1 MIYKVEQFVA
11 TVGTLVFGRWWSAKP
26 KMQGFQVAAVGALL
40 CMLGLI
46 LAVSAQWLRT
56 KLTSSWIISIVGDAF
71 AYVGFSLVAISA
83 GIVLCGLVLHWVS
96 IFSARQ
102 HK

>member
-1 MIYKVEQFVA
+1 MIYKAEQFVSR
-11 TVGTLVFGRWWSAKP
+11 VGALVFGRWWSAKP
-26 KMQGFQVAAVGALL
+26 KMQGFQVVAVGALL
-40 CMLGLI
+40 CILGLI
-46 LAVSAQWLRT
+46 LAVSAQWLRS
-56 KLTSSWIISIVGDAF
+56 KLTSSWIIGILSDAF
-71 AYVGFSLVAISA
+71 AYIGFSLVAISA